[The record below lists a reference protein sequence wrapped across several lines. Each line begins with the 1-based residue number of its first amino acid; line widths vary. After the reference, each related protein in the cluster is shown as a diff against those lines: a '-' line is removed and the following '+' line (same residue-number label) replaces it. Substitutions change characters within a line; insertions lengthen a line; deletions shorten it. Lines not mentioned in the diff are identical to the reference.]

1 MNAEKTTIDSIK
13 GEYLTLLNMLEEA
26 EPTEEELELIETSLE
41 SVKYDLDIKSEGYAC
56 VIKRLE
62 ANAGMIKAE
71 ADRLAKIAKTITNN
85 VKRMEDKILECML
98 ETGITELGTRPY
110 SFKIAGNGGL
120 APLEVDLAADKLPEE
135 FQKVIIEPDNTKI
148 RAYLKELEA
157 QGVECPWARLK
168 ERGKRLIIK

>member
-13 GEYLTLLNMLEEA
+13 GEYLTLLNMLEES

-41 SVKYDLDIKSEGYAC
+41 SVKYDLDLKSEGYAC

-62 ANAGMIKAE
+62 TNAKAIKEE
-71 ADRLAKIAKTITNN
+71 ADRLAKVAKTINN
-85 VKRMEDKILECML
+85 NIERMKAKILECML

-110 SFKIAGNGGL
+110 SFKVAGNGGL
-120 APLEVDLAADKLPEE
+120 APLEVDLTPEKLPEE
-135 FQKVIIEPDNTKI
+135 FQKVTIEADNTKI
-148 RAYLKELEA
+148 RAYLRELDE

-168 ERGKRLIIK
+168 ERGKHLTIK